1 MREFQDLFGKA
12 LLNLCEK
19 KSNQD
24 PWIQKFI
31 HSESANDSADWFITD
46 ENIKEEIDRNDGIVL
61 SFNFALC
68 WLRTE
73 ILQMKS

>member
-1 MREFQDLFGKA
+1 LT
-12 LLNLCEK
+12 N
-19 KSNQD
+19 NV
-24 PWIQKFI
+24 
-31 HSESANDSADWFITD
+31 NDSADWFITD